1 MKTRSRRSLLKRAA
15 GLLVT
20 ASLAAGAQAAE
31 PVKIGFGMALTG
43 PLSANG
49 KSALLAMQIW
59 EEDINAK
66 GGLLGRPVK
75 LIYYDDQSS
84 PAQVPAIY
92 AKLLDVDKV
101 DFIVSGYVSGQIAP
115 LMPVAIQRRKI
126 VISLFGTGINDNFKY
141 DRYFSMI
148 PNGPSPRPA
157 FTRGFFKV
165 AMEQSPKPE
174 TIALAAADAEFGH
187 NACEGARDNAKETGL
202 KIVYDKSYPPATTDF
217 SPVIRAVQATKPD
230 LFVICSYP
238 LDSVGM
244 VQAVNE
250 AGLKPKMIGGAMV
263 GLQSTVFK
271 TKLGPALNGFM
282 NYDFWLPAKS
292 LMFKGTA
299 EFLQKYQDRAAKAGV
314 DPLGYYMAPFSYSY
328 LEVLGQAITE
338 TKSVDDA
345 KLAEAMRK
353 TTFKTVVGDV
363 KFAPNGEWAK
373 SRVFQAQ
380 FRGIKGNG
388 VDQFKNPD
396 TLAIITPA
404 EFKSGNV
411 IYPYEK
417 ARQ

>member
-1 MKTRSRRSLLKRAA
+1 MKMRSRRSLLGRAA
-15 GLLVT
+15 CFLVT

-59 EEDINAK
+59 EEDLNAK

-101 DFIVSGYVSGQIAP
+101 DFVVSGYGSGQIAP

-187 NACEGARDNAKETGL
+187 NACEGARDNAKESGL
-202 KIVYDKSYPPATTDF
+202 KVVYDKSYPPATTDF
-217 SPVIRAVQATKPD
+217 APVIRAVQSTKPD

-244 VQAVNE
+244 IRAMHASLPTTCTRPHSNSWW
-250 AGLKPKMIGGAMV
+250 AMSDLPCSANGLR
-263 GLQSTVFK
+263 
-271 TKLGPALNGFM
+271 N
-282 NYDFWLPAKS
+282 DRS
-292 LMFKGTA
+292 LSNSRTS
-299 EFLQKYQDRAAKAGV
+299 RAIA
-314 DPLGYYMAPFSYSY
+314 
-328 LEVLGQAITE
+328 
-338 TKSVDDA
+338 
-345 KLAEAMRK
+345 
-353 TTFKTVVGDV
+353 
-363 KFAPNGEWAK
+363 
-373 SRVFQAQ
+373 
-380 FRGIKGNG
+380 
-388 VDQFKNPD
+388 
-396 TLAIITPA
+396 
-404 EFKSGNV
+404 
-411 IYPYEK
+411 
-417 ARQ
+417 